1 MAKHEHL
8 EILLVQG
15 INAWN
20 RWCERNP
27 QTRPILN
34 RADLNGANLFGADLI
49 GADLAGANLLGADLF
64 GTDLSRADLSG
75 ATLRG
80 ACLSEGSFRRA
91 NLLGADLS
99 QAKLFRADLSQAM
112 GLIQE
117 QIDSAKGDENTK
129 LPEDIQRPAH
139 WETKRKEHRR
149 SAKSWQRKNIS
160 VSSGKA

>member
-15 INAWN
+15 VIAWN

-27 QTRPILN
+27 QIRPSLN
-34 RADLNGANLFGADLI
+34 RADLNGANLFGADLA
-49 GADLAGANLLGADLF
+49 GADLAGASLLGADLF
-64 GTDLSRADLSG
+64 GADLSRANIRG

-80 ACLSEGSFRRA
+80 ADLSEANFHRA

-99 QAKLFRADLSQAM
+99 QTKLFRADLSQAI

-117 QIDSAKGDENTK
+117 QIDSAKGEENTK
-129 LPEDIQRPAH
+129 LPEGIQRPAH
-139 WETKRKEHRR
+139 WETKRKEHGR
-149 SAKSWQRKNIS
+149 SVKSWPRKNIS
-160 VSSGKA
+160 ASSGKA